1 MMDVLATTKP
11 YTEKGFPSS
20 SQLSP
25 VVQRLLKGANPSHQL
40 HIDNLAALLGLFSRM
55 RVHKLTWGRGFHYGS
70 LEESS
75 PQKEELVKIL
85 LQSFRL
91 DQEGFLTPD
100 SMIRG
105 LHILVS

>member
-11 YTEKGFPSS
+11 HIEKGFPSS
-20 SQLSP
+20 DQLTP
-25 VVQRLLKGANPSHQL
+25 AVQRLLRGANPSYKL
-40 HIDNLAALLGLFSRM
+40 HLNNLAALLSLFSRM
-55 RVHKLTWGRGFHYGS
+55 RIHKLTWGRGFHYAS
-70 LEESS
+70 FEELS

-85 LQSFRL
+85 LQPFRL

-105 LHILVS
+105 LDILVS